1 MDLGLLTA
9 ADKALTLWFD
19 PSWYHNWPRPPRI
32 KPDSLNT
39 SIVVSKG
46 FVVLDSWKLLSESPN
61 ACDAVART
69 AWHRLAIDHILEDE
83 SKVPVGK
90 FLCRLA
96 AAEGYRH
103 LLAQMVVG
111 VADLLETTWLTAAT
125 SADAQES
132 SCFD

>member
-1 MDLGLLTA
+1 M
-9 ADKALTLWFD
+9 
-19 PSWYHNWPRPPRI
+19 
-32 KPDSLNT
+32 
-39 SIVVSKG
+39 
-46 FVVLDSWKLLSESPN
+46 
-61 ACDAVART
+61 
-69 AWHRLAIDHILEDE
+69 
-83 SKVPVGK
+83 PVGK

-132 SCFD
+132 SCFDWLNLDDGFEKRLQVDRKLFSYVASCQSSQTSWQFMSMASDAGDAPGIKLQHSHMAFPNNTAFIAIPQAGGGPPELARLPCRQN